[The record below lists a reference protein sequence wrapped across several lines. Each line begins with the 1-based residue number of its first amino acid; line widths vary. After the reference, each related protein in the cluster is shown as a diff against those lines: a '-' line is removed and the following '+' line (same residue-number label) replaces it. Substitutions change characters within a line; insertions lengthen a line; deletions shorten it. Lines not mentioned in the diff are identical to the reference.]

1 MSCRV
6 NVEDNNCIIVAAMCY
21 VMVVIYNQS
30 VVELPPMSSR
40 INVDVDDNNCIV
52 TAMCY
57 VLVVIYNQSVVESP
71 PYQVGLTTALLQ
83 LQCVMC
89 WW

>member
-1 MSCRV
+1 
-6 NVEDNNCIIVAAMCY
+6 
-21 VMVVIYNQS
+21 
-30 VVELPPMSSR
+30 MSSR

-71 PYQVGLTTALLQ
+71 PYQVGLTTALL
-83 LQCVMC
+83 
-89 WW
+89 